1 MIHEG
6 DHVETKLVHTRS
18 AISTM
23 EDFHVFHEIEC
34 RSQNIDT
41 SSVFVRLSM
50 TFDVAVA
57 FQKLHHHSTDLEELE
72 RGVSGVE
79 GLPDFTFI
87 ERMGCRTRVR
97 SATTSS
103 SVWL

>member
-6 DHVETKLVHTRS
+6 DHVEIKLAHTRS
-18 AISTM
+18 AISTIK
-23 EDFHVFHEIEC
+23 DSHVFHEIEC
-34 RSQNIDT
+34 SSQNILT
-41 SSVFVRLSM
+41 ASVFGRFSL
-50 TFDVAVA
+50 TCDVVVA
-57 FQKLHHHSTDLEELE
+57 FQKLHHHSTEVEESE

-87 ERMGCRTRVR
+87 ERVGCRTRVR

-103 SVWL
+103 SVWF